1 MEAGRAFKLKNILY
15 DFDRASLRPESIV
28 ELDRLVVILTEHA
41 AIKVEISSHT
51 DSKGTDTYNQR
62 LSQRRA
68 QSVIDY
74 LIKKGITKSRLV
86 ASGYGEAKPVA
97 PNELPNGDDNP
108 DGRQQNRR
116 TEFKVLESK

>member
-1 MEAGRAFKLKNILY
+1 MKNILY

-97 PNELPNGDDNP
+97 PNKLPNGDDNP